1 MYYTRAFELLVLLL
15 CPTLLWAQPA
25 GGPPIRILVGFAAG
39 GAPDVVLR
47 KIAPR
52 LGERLGSPV
61 VVENRPGASGTIAA
75 AAVARAEP
83 DGRTLLFAA
92 AANMAVAPALMKA
105 PPYDPVK
112 AFAPVAEIAR
122 GPYLWLVRSDAPARD
137 MTEFVAWARSQP
149 GKLNYATPGIGSAH
163 HLATETLARAVGVD
177 LVHIPY
183 RTAMDPALLAGEV
196 QAMFQSLPAPLA
208 LIEGGKLRALAVSG
222 PRRLAVL
229 PDVPTLREQ
238 GIADA
243 DANSWWGIVAPAGT
257 PSAVA
262 LRLNAEINAVLQEA
276 ETKKLL
282 ASWGIEPSSS
292 TPAEFGHYIDEE
304 SRRWKAVVTRLRL
317 ALE

>member
-1 MYYTRAFELLVLLL
+1 ML
-15 CPTLLWAQPA
+15 
-25 GGPPIRILVGFAAG
+25 
-39 GAPDVVLR
+39 VLR

-92 AANMAVAPALMKA
+92 AANMAVAPALMKV

-137 MTEFVAWARSQP
+137 MTQFVAWAKSQP

-238 GIADA
+238 GIVDA

-257 PSAVA
+257 PSAIA
-262 LRLNAEINAVLQEA
+262 LRLNAEINTVLQEP
-276 ETKKLL
+276 ETRKLL
-282 ASWGIEPSSS
+282 GSWGIEPSSS

>member
-1 MYYTRAFELLVLLL
+1 MNFTRALTLLVVLSS
-15 CPTLLWAQPA
+15 PTLLWAQA
-25 GGPPIRILVGFAAG
+25 AAAAPIRILIGFAPG

-52 LGERLGSPV
+52 LGERMGVPV

-83 DGRTLLFAA
+83 DGRTLLFGA
-92 AANMAVAPALMKA
+92 AANLAVAPALMKS
-105 PPYDPVK
+105 PPYDAVK
-112 AFAPVAEIAR
+112 AFAPVAEVAR

-137 MTEFVAWARSQP
+137 MTEFVAWARRQP
-149 GKLNYATPGIGSAH
+149 GKLNYASPGIGSAH
-163 HLATETLARAVGVD
+163 HLATETLARATGVD
-177 LVHIPY
+177 LVHVPY

-208 LIEGGKLRALAVSG
+208 LIESGKLRALAVSG
-222 PRRLAVL
+222 PRRLALL

-238 GIADA
+238 GIVDA

-257 PSAVA
+257 PATIVS
-262 LRLNAEINAVLQEA
+262 RLNAEINAVLQEP

-282 ASWGIEPSSS
+282 ANWGIEPSLSS
-292 TPAEFGHYIDEE
+292 PPEFGRYILEE
-304 SRRWKAVVTRLRL
+304 SGRWKSVVTRLGL
-317 ALE
+317 TLE

>member
-1 MYYTRAFELLVLLL
+1 MHDNRAFKLLVLLL

-25 GGPPIRILVGFAAG
+25 GDTPIRILVGFAPG

-47 KIAPR
+47 RIAPR
-52 LGERLGSPV
+52 LGERMGLPV

-75 AAVARAEP
+75 AAVARAEA

-92 AANMAVAPALMKA
+92 AANMAVAPALMKV

-122 GPYLWLVRSDAPARD
+122 GPYLWLVRGDAPARD
-137 MTEFVAWARSQP
+137 MAEFTAWAKRQP
-149 GKLNYATPGIGSAH
+149 GKLNYASPGIGSAH
-163 HLATETLARAVGVD
+163 HLATETLARALGVD

-208 LIEGGKLRALAVSG
+208 LIESGKLRALAVSG

-238 GIADA
+238 GIVDA
-243 DANSWWGIVAPAGT
+243 DANSWWGIVAPSGT
-257 PSAVA
+257 PSPVV
-262 LRLNAEINAVLQEA
+262 LRLNAEINAVLQEP
-276 ETKKLL
+276 ETRKLL
-282 ASWGIEPSSS
+282 GSWGIEPSSS

-304 SRRWKAVVTRLRL
+304 SRRWKSVVTRLRL
-317 ALE
+317 PLE

>member
-1 MYYTRAFELLVLLL
+1 MFYHRAFSLFLVLW
-15 CPTLLWAQPA
+15 CPALLWAQPA
-25 GGPPIRILVGFAAG
+25 GLTPIRILVGFAPG

-52 LGERLGSPV
+52 LGERMGLPV

-75 AAVARAEP
+75 TAVARAEA

-92 AANMAVAPALMKA
+92 AANMVVAPAMMKV
-105 PPYDPVK
+105 PPYDPVR

-122 GPYLWLVRSDAPARD
+122 GPYVWLVRGDAPVQN
-137 MTEFVAWARSQP
+137 MKEFVAWAKREP
-149 GKLNYATPGIGSAH
+149 GKLNYASPGIGSAH
-163 HLATETLARAVGVD
+163 HLATETLSRAVGVE

-183 RTAMDPALLAGEV
+183 RTALDPALLAGEV
-196 QAMFQSLPAPLA
+196 QAMFQSLPAPLP
-208 LIEGGKLRALAVSG
+208 LIESGKLRALAVSG

-257 PSAVA
+257 PPAVVS
-262 LRLNAEINAVLQEA
+262 RLNAEINAVLHEL
-276 ETKKLL
+276 ETRKLL
-282 ASWGIEPSSS
+282 ASWGIEPSAS
-292 TPAEFGHYIDEE
+292 TPAEFGKYIDEE
-304 SRRWKAVVTRLRL
+304 SRRWKSVVTGLRL
-317 ALE
+317 AE

>member
-1 MYYTRAFELLVLLL
+1 MYYTLALKLLVLLL

-25 GGPPIRILVGFAAG
+25 GGTPIRILVGFAPG

-137 MTEFVAWARSQP
+137 MTEFVAWAKSQS

-257 PSAVA
+257 PSAVT
-262 LRLNAEINAVLQEA
+262 LRLNAEINAVLQEPD
-276 ETKKLL
+276 TRKLL
-282 ASWGIEPSSS
+282 GSWGIEPSSS

-304 SRRWKAVVTRLRL
+304 SRRWKSVVTRLRL

>member
-1 MYYTRAFELLVLLL
+1 MSFTRLLTLLVLLFS
-15 CPTLLWAQPA
+15 PTLLWAQAP
-25 GGPPIRILVGFAAG
+25 GSPPIRILIGFAPG

-52 LGERLGSPV
+52 LGERLGAPI
-61 VVENRPGASGTIAA
+61 VVENRPGASGTIAG

-92 AANMAVAPALMKA
+92 AANLAVAPALMKA
-105 PPYDPVK
+105 PPYDPAK

-137 MTEFVAWARSQP
+137 MREFVAWAKRQS

-163 HLATETLARAVGVD
+163 HLATEVLARAVGVD
-177 LVHIPY
+177 LVHVPY

-208 LIEGGKLRALAVSG
+208 LIESGKLRALAVSG
-222 PRRLAVL
+222 PRRLSLL

-238 GIADA
+238 GIVDA

-257 PSAVA
+257 PAPVIS
-262 LRLNAEINAVLQEA
+262 RLNAEINAVLQEP
-276 ETKKLL
+276 ETRKLL
-282 ASWGIEPSSS
+282 GSWGIEPSSS
-292 TPAEFGHYIDEE
+292 TPMEFGRYIEE
-304 SRRWKAVVTRLRL
+304 EADRWKSVVTRLGLTR
-317 ALE
+317 E

>member
-1 MYYTRAFELLVLLL
+1 
-15 CPTLLWAQPA
+15 
-25 GGPPIRILVGFAAG
+25 
-39 GAPDVVLR
+39 VVLR

-52 LGERLGSPV
+52 LGERLGVPV
-61 VVENRPGASGTIAA
+61 VVENRPGASGTIAGT
-75 AAVARAEP
+75 AVARAEP

-92 AANMAVAPALMKA
+92 AANLAVAPAFMKV
-105 PPYDPVK
+105 PPYDAVK

-137 MTEFVAWARSQP
+137 MREFVAWAKRQS

-163 HLATETLARAVGVD
+163 HLATETLARAVGID

-183 RTAMDPALLAGEV
+183 RTAVDPALLAGEV

-208 LIEGGKLRALAVSG
+208 LIESGKLRALAVSG
-222 PRRLAVL
+222 PRRLALL

-238 GIADA
+238 GIVDA
-243 DANSWWGIVAPAGT
+243 DASSWWGIVAPAGT
-257 PSAVA
+257 PPAIVS
-262 LRLNAEINAVLQEA
+262 RLNTEINAVLQEP

-292 TPAEFGHYIDEE
+292 TPSEFGRHIQEE
-304 SRRWKAVVTRLRL
+304 SDRSKSLVTRLGL
-317 ALE
+317 ILE